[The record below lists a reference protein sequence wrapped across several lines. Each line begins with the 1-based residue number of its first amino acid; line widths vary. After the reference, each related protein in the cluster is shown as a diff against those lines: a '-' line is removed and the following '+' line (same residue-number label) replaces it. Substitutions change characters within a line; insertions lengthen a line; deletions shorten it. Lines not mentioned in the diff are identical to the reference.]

1 MMYQSIQ
8 RKNAHRSYR
17 YNLSTHFDTYVL
29 MSYEQ
34 KLSALIGKINR
45 IRSDLADDNQ
55 LWNLEGLAKSL
66 RMLADWTDDSI
77 EAIKSN
83 NTERM

>member
-1 MMYQSIQ
+1 MYQSIQ
-8 RKNAHRSYR
+8 RKNAHGSSRD
-17 YNLSTHFDTYVL
+17 NLSTHFDTYVL

>member
-1 MMYQSIQ
+1 MICERIQ
-8 RKNAHRSYR
+8 RKNAHRLYR
-17 YNLSTHFDTYVL
+17 DNLSTPFETYVL

-34 KLSALIGKINR
+34 KLSALIGEINR
-45 IRSDLADDNQ
+45 IRSVMADDNE